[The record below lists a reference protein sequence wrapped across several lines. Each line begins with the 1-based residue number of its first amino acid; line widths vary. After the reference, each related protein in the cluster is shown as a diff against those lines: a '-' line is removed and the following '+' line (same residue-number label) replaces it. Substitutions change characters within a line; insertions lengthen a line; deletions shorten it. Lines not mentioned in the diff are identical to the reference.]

1 MHNNFRIAVIIPA
14 YCEESR
20 ILGVLSSI
28 PAWVDHVVVV
38 DDASS
43 DRTAHTASQC
53 ADPRLVVIRHP
64 QNQGVGGATLT
75 GFCKAME
82 LGAQILIKMDGD
94 GQMDPGGL
102 AALITPIV
110 RGQADYVKANRFLHG
125 RELAQMPWLRRIGNI
140 GLSFMAKLASGYWS
154 IFDPTNGYVAL
165 HAEILPLL
173 DNRHIHKRFFFET
186 SLLMEL
192 GLHRAVVRDMYLP
205 AKYGD
210 KTSHLSERNALLEF
224 PPLLILGFVR
234 RIFIEYFVRDFTAVS
249 LLLLS
254 GWLAFLFGTIWG
266 AYHWWVSWRTGITAS
281 TGTVMMA
288 VLPLILG
295 IQLLLQSLVL
305 DIANM
310 PSDPLWPSHSSTG
323 SPP

>member
-20 ILGVLSSI
+20 IRGVLSSI

-43 DRTAHTASQC
+43 DRTADTAGQW

-75 GFCKAME
+75 GFYKAME

-102 AALITPIV
+102 TALITPIV

-125 RELAQMPWLRRIGNI
+125 RELAQMPWLRRLGNI

-165 HAEILPLL
+165 HAGILPLL
-173 DNRHIHKRFFFET
+173 DNRRIHKRFFFET

-192 GLHRAVVRDMYLP
+192 GLHRAVVRDVYLP
-205 AKYGD
+205 ARYGN
-210 KTSHLSERNALLEF
+210 KISHLSERNALLEF

-234 RIFIEYFVRDFTAVS
+234 RILIEYFVRDFTAVS

-281 TGTVMMA
+281 TGTVMIA

-305 DIANM
+305 DIANT
-310 PSDPLWPSHSSTG
+310 PSDPLWPSHSPTD

>member
-1 MHNNFRIAVIIPA
+1 MHNNFRVAVVIPA

-20 ILGVLSSI
+20 IHGVLSSI
-28 PAWVDHVVVV
+28 PSWVDHVVVV
-38 DDASS
+38 DDAST
-43 DRTAHTASQC
+43 DRTAETASQWT
-53 ADPRLVVIRHP
+53 DPRLAVIRHT

-75 GFCKAME
+75 GFDKAME

-102 AALITPIV
+102 AALISPIV
-110 RGQADYVKANRFLHG
+110 TGRADYAKANRFLHG
-125 RELAQMPWLRRIGNI
+125 RELAQMPWLRRFGNI

-165 HAEILPLL
+165 HADILPLL
-173 DNRHIHKRFFFET
+173 DRRRIHHRFLFET

-192 GLHRAVVRDMYLP
+192 GLHRAVVRDVYLP
-205 AKYGD
+205 ARYGD
-210 KTSHLSERNALLEF
+210 KTSHLSERNALVEF

-234 RIFIEYFVRDFTAVS
+234 RILIEYFVRDFTAVS

-254 GWLAFLFGTIWG
+254 GCIAFLSGTIWG
-266 AYHWWVSWRTGITAS
+266 VYHWWLSGHTGITAS
-281 TGTVMMA
+281 TGTVMIA

-305 DIANM
+305 DIANT
-310 PSDPLWPSHSSTG
+310 PSEPLWPSHKSTI
-323 SPP
+323 PPV